1 MTTGTDE
8 EVARLTYELERVE
21 EGRRRLRAALAE
33 QRAAADAYAARAEAE
48 AIAAAGGST
57 GDVVAAHGDLCQSLR
72 SRLDATS
79 AEEDARAHDLR
90 ATCAAL
96 QLSAALASTEYRS
109 PTPAL
114 TLTLT
119 LTLTLA
125 LAQTLAQALTLTAA
139 LAGAWRYPRPGIR
152 PRPPAMRACW
162 AAGPRG
168 WESRRRPR

>member
-33 QRAAADAYAARAEAE
+33 QRAAADAYAVRAEAE

-109 PTPAL
+109 PTPTLTLTTLTLTLTLTQTLALAL

-119 LTLTLA
+119 LTPTRRSRTSSP
-125 LAQTLAQALTLTAA
+125 QTTRSRS
-139 LAGAWRYPRPGIR
+139 WRS
-152 PRPPAMRACW
+152 W
-162 AAGPRG
+162 
-168 WESRRRPR
+168 

>member
-1 MTTGTDE
+1 MTAGTDE

-33 QRAAADAYAARAEAE
+33 QRTAADAFAARAEADV
-48 AIAAAGGST
+48 IAAAGGST

-109 PTPAL
+109 ATYPNSWNQTGRFRSGFTRSHGQSEGSVWRISSVCEPISESEPIPNPEPIL
-114 TLTLT
+114 GI
-119 LTLTLA
+119 
-125 LAQTLAQALTLTAA
+125 AQ
-139 LAGAWRYPRPGIR
+139 
-152 PRPPAMRACW
+152 
-162 AAGPRG
+162 
-168 WESRRRPR
+168 